1 MRQLTH
7 VAGAGLLALALCGLT
22 ARTAEAQIDGLHLD
36 VGLSLL
42 TKAGSLQ
49 INDQAIESKAGWA
62 LRGRARFGIGLAS
75 IAGEIQQSVQGYDSP
90 PAGAPDGL
98 GGTFLGVSVAAHPFE
113 ILGIVP
119 YVTLGLGNHYFSD
132 DLIDSGDASRLLT
145 YGLGVM
151 VASHNKI
158 AIDVEFRLFRQ
169 DKLRLTGAGSA
180 FKYDPKVLSFMLS
193 FRR

>member
-7 VAGAGLLALALCGLT
+7 VASAGLLAFVLGGLVV
-22 ARTAEAQIDGLHLD
+22 RPAEAQIDGLRFD
-36 VGLSLL
+36 VGVSLL

-49 INDQAIESKAGWA
+49 INNQAIESKAGWA

-90 PAGAPDGL
+90 PPGAPDGL
-98 GGTFLGVSVAAHPFE
+98 GGTFLGASVAVHPFE
-113 ILGIVP
+113 IIGIVP
-119 YVTLGLGNHYFSD
+119 YISVGLGNHYFSD

-169 DKLRLTGAGSA
+169 DKLHVTGAGSA

-193 FRR
+193 FKR